1 MEVILKQDI
10 KNLGYADDVVK
21 VRPGYGRNY
30 LIPRGMAVLASET
43 NKKIHNEVIKQ
54 RSHKVAKV
62 RGDAEKLASALEGVT
77 LSISAKV
84 GENGKLFGS
93 VTSQQLM
100 DKLKSMGY
108 SIDKKQIVMPE
119 DHIKKIGNYTA
130 EVIVHRDIRAK
141 LNFEVAEAF
150 IISKTTQ
157 TSHSQWPIQEMFQSA
172 RYCATTAN
180 CARLSNGNTA
190 HRAT

>member
-21 VRPGYGRNY
+21 VRPGFGRNY
-30 LIPRGMAVLASET
+30 LIPRGLAVLASET
-43 NKKIHNEVIKQ
+43 NRKIHNEVIKQ

-77 LSISAKV
+77 LSITAKV

-119 DHIKKIGNYTA
+119 DHIKKIGNYIA

-141 LNFEVAEAF
+141 LNFEVAEA
-150 IISKTTQ
+150 
-157 TSHSQWPIQEMFQSA
+157 
-172 RYCATTAN
+172 
-180 CARLSNGNTA
+180 
-190 HRAT
+190 